1 MIRKFICKDG
11 AVFAKSTSFD
21 ASVDEVIDFLEQYRG
36 MRFWNGAAGDVAFR
50 LDGGTICC
58 DSADFTLEQ
67 AYTKSKN
74 IGEQLEAFFDGND
87 VEIGTEEPNA

>member
-36 MRFWNGAAGDVAFR
+36 MRFWNGAAGEVVFR
-50 LDGGTICC
+50 LDEGTICC
-58 DSADFTLEQ
+58 DSADFILER
-67 AYTKSKN
+67 AYMKSEH
-74 IGEQLEAFFDGND
+74 IGEQVELFFYNQETEIELEK
-87 VEIGTEEPNA
+87 